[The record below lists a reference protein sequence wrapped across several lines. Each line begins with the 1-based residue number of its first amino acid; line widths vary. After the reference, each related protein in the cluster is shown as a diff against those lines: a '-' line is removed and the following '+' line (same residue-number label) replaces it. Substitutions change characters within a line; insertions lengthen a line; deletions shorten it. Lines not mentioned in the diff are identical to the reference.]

1 MGHVAAVIKNGI
13 IGSAMFQLILGI
25 GLLGGLALA
34 VFLVLTS
41 CLVYTIPFCGVAF
54 FRGLYAQFCASFF

>member
-41 CLVYTIPFCGVAF
+41 CLVYTIPLWRCF
-54 FRGLYAQFCASFF
+54 L